1 MAAKKTVIVFG
12 TPSGFGS
19 VIESRVL
26 TRVAVPQERVNSSES
41 WTTAIRDSEP
51 VGSGSFESLARLIDC
66 RQSDKLLVT
75 ITGCIPLTVVS
86 NSQLRL

>member
-1 MAAKKTVIVFG
+1 MAAKKTVIIK

-26 TRVAVPQERVNSSES
+26 TRVAVPQARVNSSES

-51 VGSGSFESLARLIDC
+51 VRSGSFESLVRLINW
-66 RQSDKLLVT
+66 RQSDKCLVT
-75 ITGCIPLTVVS
+75 ITGRIPLTVVS
-86 NSQLRL
+86 KSQLRL